1 MVRAPTSVPESSG
14 SGSRDVIFDRRPTA
28 FTTTMRCVI
37 GPDGYAIYIDPSAMP
52 CFLIPGL
59 AFLMAGGR

>member
-1 MVRAPTSVPESSG
+1 M
-14 SGSRDVIFDRRPTA
+14 IFDRRPTA